1 LIGGAAFAAVSIAA
15 ADSVNPQM
23 LIIGRVLLG
32 IAGATLMPS
41 TLALISNMFR
51 DDRQLSRPSRC
62 GPPARSRV
70 GRLARFSAGS
80 CCSSISGGVRCF

>member
-1 LIGGAAFAAVSIAA
+1 MIGGAAFAAVSIAA

-23 LIIGRVLLG
+23 LIISRVLLG

-51 DDRQLSRPSRC
+51 DDRHSALGHHGAGHLPGR
-62 GPPARSRV
+62 RV
-70 GRLARFSAGS
+70 GRAWAGS